1 MKPGSKF
8 LIGALLIVGSVGFLI
23 ASGVKE
29 TGVYFLTP
37 TELASK
43 TASDPTFYNMGLK
56 LGAKVVPGSIK
67 RDPTSQQIDFVV
79 SDGARQYPVSYKG
92 IVPDTFTDANDI
104 EVIVEGRLGRDGVF
118 HATEVF
124 AKCGSRYEAE
134 LSKAK
139 KV

>member
-1 MKPGSKF
+1 MKAGTKF
-8 LIGALLIVGSVGFLI
+8 LVGAVLIVGSVGFLI
-23 ASGVKE
+23 AQGVKE

-37 TELASK
+37 TELSART
-43 TASDPTFYNMGLK
+43 TADPTFYDVGLK
-56 LGAKVVPGSIK
+56 LVPGSIK
-67 RDPTSQQIDFVV
+67 RDAATQQVDFLV
-79 SDGARQYPVSYKG
+79 SDGSRQYPVSYRG

-134 LSKAK
+134 LDKAK
-139 KV
+139 KA